1 MLYPIFIRCRF
12 AIKLTF
18 AVLLAL
24 FVGFHFQMETPR
36 WSALTAAIVAGGPAF
51 AAGGE
56 PFAGAIKYRGML
68 RIIGTFIGCIGA
80 LVIITTTIRAPVVM
94 LLLSCIWAGFCTWYS
109 SLVKVQNSYALAL
122 SGYTALIIIVGI
134 QTAPLTAPQYA
145 IERCSE
151 IVLGILCAI
160 LADVLFSPRS
170 IKQDIDRAVDRLLL
184 DQYHLLML
192 CLNNAPK
199 EDIDKSWGDLVKRT
213 TALDGMR
220 SNLMMESSHWTRC
233 NRRLRAM
240 NTLSL
245 TLITQACETYLIL
258 QTHPEFVNT
267 QLLLLFN
274 EPVVTVPD
282 IHKRMKLMRQVIADT
297 PARRTPH
304 TLYTWVGT
312 ATRFLLLIKGVKNN
326 TRISKIEEQVLEDQV
341 IVAAP
346 SAEHHHALINGLRTG
361 VATALGFLFWLWTG
375 WTSGSGAVI
384 MITVI
389 TALAM
394 RAPNPMMV
402 CKDLLYG
409 MTAALPVGA
418 VFYMYIMPAT
428 QQSLLLLF
436 ISLGVLTF
444 IVGFAVQKQIL
455 GSIGLMAGTLTIIG
469 LTNPMSF
476 SINGF
481 LDGAM
486 GQIIGCAL
494 ATLVVML
501 IRDSSK
507 ARIGRVLL
515 NRFVFGAVSALSTNK
530 ARRRENHLP
539 ALYQQLF
546 QLLTLFP
553 SDIAKYR
560 LALML
565 IISHQRLRTVDIPV
579 NADLSAYHRRIR
591 ATADRVINA
600 RNEIRRGEHFNR
612 LLEEMGIYR
621 QKLLDY
627 DAPAAVIEP
636 VERLTD
642 TLLRYRHALSG

>member
-24 FVGFHFQMETPR
+24 FLGFHFQLVTPR

-68 RIIGTFIGCIGA
+68 RIVGTFIGCIGA

-94 LLLSCIWAGFCTWYS
+94 LLLSCIWAGLCTWYS
-109 SLVKVQNSYALAL
+109 SLVRVQNSYALAL

-134 QTAPLTAPQYA
+134 QTAPLTAPQLA

-151 IVLGILCAI
+151 IVLGIICAI
-160 LADVLFSPRS
+160 LADILFSPRS
-170 IKQDIDRAVDRLLL
+170 IKQDIDRAVDQLLL
-184 DQYHLLML
+184 DQYQLLLL
-192 CLNNAPK
+192 CLNNAPR
-199 EDIDKSWGDLVKRT
+199 EDIDKSWGELVKRT

-233 NRRLRAM
+233 NRRLRAI

-245 TLITQACETYLIL
+245 TLITQACETFLIL

-274 EPVVTVPD
+274 EPVVTVAD
-282 IHKRMKLMRQVIADT
+282 IHKRMKLMRQVIADA

-312 ATRFLLLIKGVKNN
+312 ATRFLLLLKGVKNN
-326 TRISKIEEQVLEDQV
+326 TRISGIEEQILEDQI
-341 IVAAP
+341 IVTAP
-346 SAEHHHALINGLRTG
+346 SAEHHHAMINGLRTA
-361 VATALGFLFWLWTG
+361 VATAIGFLFWLWTG
-375 WTSGSGAVI
+375 WSSGSGAVV

-444 IVGFAVQKQIL
+444 IVGFAVQKQVL
-455 GSIGLMAGTLTIIG
+455 GSIGLMAGTLTVIG
-469 LTNPMSF
+469 LSNPMSF

-481 LDGAM
+481 LDGAL

-565 IISHQRLRTVDIPV
+565 IISHQRLRMVDIPV
-579 NADLSAYHRRIR
+579 NADLSAYHRQIR

-600 RNEIRRGEHFNR
+600 RNEIRRGEHFSR
-612 LLEEMGIYR
+612 LLEELGIYR
-621 QKLLDY
+621 QKLLEY
-627 DAPAAVIEP
+627 DAPATVIEP